1 MTRIAARLQRAILDA
16 LMTLVVV
23 MLERRMRKAVHGR
36 R

>member
-1 MTRIAARLQRAILDA
+1 MTRIATRLQRAILDA